1 MLAKVIDKHNNEHIA
16 DIYIGLTSPIGL
28 YGVYIPRDGDRITL
42 DGVSYLVL
50 TVHVIFSKNS
60 ASKTHAPDHVQ
71 LQVVPWDN

>member
-42 DGVSYLVL
+42 D
-50 TVHVIFSKNS
+50 
-60 ASKTHAPDHVQ
+60 Q
-71 LQVVPWDN
+71 LPRAYARWFARPLACFQGRVNGACLGAG